1 MTFTLQGG
9 TIVDFSK
16 ISYRSLGFGEAT
28 TLPVKKFKLEIGYS
42 ALKPEFI
49 DKAALFIEEC
59 QAEDEGQGYSDVPE
73 LRDLGYPDFIELVEQ
88 YPDVAGMLITDYLYF
103 DFLKSLFG
111 AVKQPELIINTVLG
125 VVIKNSVFAVYGE
138 VFEQGK

>member
-9 TIVDFSK
+9 TVIDFSK
-16 ISYRSLGFGEAT
+16 ISYRSLGFGDAT
-28 TLPVKKFKLEIGYS
+28 TLPVKKFKLEIAYT
-42 ALKPEFI
+42 ALDAEFI

-88 YPDVAGMLITDYLYF
+88 YPDVAGMLITDYLYI
-103 DFLKSLFG
+103 DFLESFFG
-111 AVKQPELIINTVLG
+111 TVQQPELVINTLLG
-125 VVIKNSVFAVYGE
+125 IVIKDRIFAVYGE
-138 VFEQGK
+138 VFEQKK